1 MACFAGINVSHS
13 SVATYAR
20 CGGIFN
26 IHLTTNF
33 PNNLPVEF
41 FLNRLRLDGIIF
53 MSLWSRFFGNTQ
65 LLGAQD
71 NTTDSHDES
80 YRYSSRSDGLSRV
93 RKLLVYRP
101 ACISMRQHP
110 CMHSCSAAFCIVS
123 STSCCLLGARTQTTA
138 WTSQ

>member
-1 MACFAGINVSHS
+1 MACFAGINVSQG

-20 CGGIFN
+20 CGGLFN

-33 PNNLPVEF
+33 PNNLPVRNFSKPVKIGRNYIHESV
-41 FLNRLRLDGIIF
+41 GV
-53 MSLWSRFFGNTQ
+53 WSRFFGPPCRYCINTQ

-93 RKLLVYRP
+93 RRLLV
-101 ACISMRQHP
+101 
-110 CMHSCSAAFCIVS
+110 
-123 STSCCLLGARTQTTA
+123 
-138 WTSQ
+138 